1 MRLYCANNN
10 TIYKSVTAAAHDLNI
25 DRTSIHKQLRGERS
39 NVGGY
44 VFAKLNDIS
53 PEAVKDARRW
63 LLYSA
68 FKIILEVDDEPI
80 MYEKG

>member
-10 TIYKSVTAAAHDLNI
+10 TIYKSVTAAANDLNI

-68 FKIILEVDDEPI
+68 FKIILEVDDAPI
-80 MYEKG
+80 IYEKG

>member
-10 TIYKSVTAAAHDLNI
+10 TIYKSVTAAANDLNI

-53 PEAVKDARRW
+53 PEAVKAARRW

-68 FKIILEVDDEPI
+68 FKIILEVDDAPI

>member
-10 TIYKSVTAAAHDLNI
+10 TIYKSVTAAANDLNI